1 MFHLS
6 GFVVPT
12 NLVQNTWQF
21 EDECIVILQFT
32 CFSTPSSHFPLSL
45 YIKNNNKKKKLLVGA
60 DMEINKGI
68 ISPKVF
74 IRYHFCIKNLKGI

>member
-6 GFVVPT
+6 AFVVPT

-32 CFSTPSSHFPLSL
+32 CFSTPSSHFPL
-45 YIKNNNKKKKLLVGA
+45 YILKTKLLVGA
-60 DMEINKGI
+60 DMAINKGI

-74 IRYHFCIKNLKGI
+74 IRYHFCIKNLEGI